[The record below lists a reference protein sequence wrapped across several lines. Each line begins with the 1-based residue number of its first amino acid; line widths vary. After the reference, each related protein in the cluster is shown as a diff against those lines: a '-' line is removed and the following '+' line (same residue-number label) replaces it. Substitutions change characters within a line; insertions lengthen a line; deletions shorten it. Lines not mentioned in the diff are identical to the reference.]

1 MATGAF
7 HGGAFFDAI
16 GSDFSDLSRRSQ
28 IINADVLDAWYPPSP
43 KVVEAIQPHLEW
55 LIQTSPPTES
65 EGLTEAIAAAR
76 NLRAKNILVGSGS
89 SSLMYMAL
97 PSLVE
102 SGDEVLILDP
112 MYGEYIY
119 LLESV
124 IGAKVRRHNLDESR
138 GFLPDVDALIQDA
151 RGAKFVAM
159 VNPNSPTGRTLPR
172 SEILCLLQNVDPAT
186 TVWIDETY
194 IDFLPG
200 YESAEPLT
208 TDFPNLIISKS
219 MSKYYG
225 LSGLRLGY
233 LVASTERIHEWSKVS
248 PPWSVGL
255 IAQVAGVAALAD
267 STYYRR
273 VAQETAFLRNDF
285 SSRLGEL
292 PGLTP
297 VPSDTNFLLLML
309 DKPRA
314 QEIVD
319 RCRESGIFLRNC
331 DSLSPRFQGRAVR
344 TAVKTPEQNELI
356 IQALARIL

>member
-1 MATGAF
+1 MVEQGMATGAF

-76 NLRAKNILVGSGS
+76 NLQAKNILVGSGS

-172 SEILCLLQNVDPAT
+172 S
-186 TVWIDETY
+186 
-194 IDFLPG
+194 
-200 YESAEPLT
+200 
-208 TDFPNLIISKS
+208 
-219 MSKYYG
+219 
-225 LSGLRLGY
+225 
-233 LVASTERIHEWSKVS
+233 
-248 PPWSVGL
+248 
-255 IAQVAGVAALAD
+255 
-267 STYYRR
+267 
-273 VAQETAFLRNDF
+273 
-285 SSRLGEL
+285 
-292 PGLTP
+292 
-297 VPSDTNFLLLML
+297 
-309 DKPRA
+309 
-314 QEIVD
+314 
-319 RCRESGIFLRNC
+319 
-331 DSLSPRFQGRAVR
+331 
-344 TAVKTPEQNELI
+344 
-356 IQALARIL
+356 

>member
-7 HGGAFFDAI
+7 HGGAFFGAI
-16 GSDFSDLSRRSQ
+16 GADFSDLSRRSEV
-28 IINADVLDAWYPPSP
+28 INADVLDAWYPPSP
-43 KVVEAIQPHLEW
+43 KIIEAIQPHLEW

-65 EGLTEAIAAAR
+65 EGLTEAIAKAR
-76 NLRAKNILVGSGS
+76 EVALDSVLVGSGS

-97 PSLVE
+97 PTLVKP
-102 SGDEVLILDP
+102 GQDVLILDP

-124 IGAKVRRHNLDESR
+124 IGAKVRRHLLNESR
-138 GFLPDVDALIQDA
+138 GFLPDIEALIADA
-151 RGAKFVAM
+151 KGATFLAL

-172 SEILCLLQNVDPAT
+172 SEIIKLLQNVSTET

-200 YESAEPLT
+200 AESAESFT
-208 TDFPNLIISKS
+208 KDFPNLIISKS

-233 LVASTERIHEWSKVS
+233 LVASPERVRTWSKVS

-267 STYYRR
+267 ATYYRR
-273 VAQETAFLRNDF
+273 VAQETAFLRTLF
-285 SSRLGEL
+285 STELGEIA
-292 PGLTP
+292 GVSP

-309 DKPRA
+309 DQPIA
-314 QEIVD
+314 QQVVD
-319 RCRESGIFLRNC
+319 RCQNAGIFLRNC
-331 DSLSPRFQGRAVR
+331 DSLSPRFQGRAIR
-344 TAVKTPEQNELI
+344 TAVKTPEQNALI
-356 IQALARIL
+356 VQALARSL